1 MRIHL
6 LAVLVALPL
15 AARLALAE
23 DLAPEVP
30 PEEFFPAEEATGPAG
45 TPETGRTRAEL
56 TAEFYKDYEA
66 LDLRASVDNSR
77 PSIGDWVT
85 FRITAEGPEGV
96 EFRRAELPGKLPD
109 YMALKYRS
117 AQDPVLKDGRVRRT
131 WEFTL
136 DFFFTGQFPLPPI
149 VVTCN
154 GADGKERKLMSP
166 VFFVDIQD
174 LPLDPENPADIR
186 PNRAMAEIHVSY
198 RNYYL
203 IGGSVIGA
211 LVVLLVGA
219 PMLIRWLRRP
229 EELPPVPAHIVAYEQ
244 MRKLVE
250 DRLPEQGR
258 VEEYY
263 VRLSDICRHYI
274 ENRFGLSAP
283 ERTTEE
289 FLLIMAGTSYLREPH
304 KRLVQDFLQHCDLVK
319 FAQYGPATEEME
331 EAFASAK
338 RLVDETRGAVEEEE
352 EQPEPEELAE
362 TVA

>member
-1 MRIHL
+1 MRFLL
-6 LAVLVALPL
+6 LALIAVLPMVAPQ
-15 AARLALAE
+15 ALAE
-23 DLAPEVP
+23 DVAPEVP
-30 PEEFFPAEEATGPAG
+30 PEELLPPEETTEPGEA
-45 TPETGRTRAEL
+45 PEVGKSRAEL
-56 TAEFYKDYEA
+56 MAEFYKDHGD
-66 LDLRASVDNSR
+66 LDLQASVDNSR

-117 AQDPVLKDGRVRRT
+117 ARDPVVKDGRVSRT

-149 VVTCN
+149 VVTCR
-154 GADGKERKLMSP
+154 GEDGKERQLLSP

-174 LPLDPENPADIR
+174 LPLDPENPEDIR

-198 RNYYL
+198 GKHYI
-203 IGGSVIGA
+203 IGGTVVGV
-211 LVVLLVGA
+211 LVLLLVGV
-219 PMLIRWLRRP
+219 PMLVRWLGRP
-229 EELPPVPAHIVAYEQ
+229 EELPPVPAHVIAYEQ

-274 ENRFGLSAP
+274 ENRFGLRAP

-304 KRLVQDFLQHCDLVK
+304 KELVQDFLEHCDLVK
-319 FAQYGPATEEME
+319 FAQYGPAVEEME

-338 RLVDETRGAVEEEE
+338 RLVDETRETDEEEE
-352 EQPEPEELAE
+352 EQPDHQELADS
-362 TVA
+362 VA